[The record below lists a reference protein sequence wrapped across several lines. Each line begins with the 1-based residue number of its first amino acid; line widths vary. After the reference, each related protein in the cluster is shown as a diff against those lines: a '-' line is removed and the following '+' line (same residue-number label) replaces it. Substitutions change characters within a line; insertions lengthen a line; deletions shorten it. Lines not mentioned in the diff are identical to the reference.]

1 MNAPS
6 PKTDNAVAQTWQ
18 LEEGIV
24 KEIYKPVNVNLEMM
38 KGHIEDS
45 LQAYGVGAWYLSDIS
60 QLKSTEREARDY
72 LAKHGIAAG
81 AALLTYSPISKLV
94 GNLFLKFNK
103 PKFPTRLFTSE
114 EKALAWLREQ
124 RNRSLNND

>member
-6 PKTDNAVAQTWQ
+6 KKTDNAVARTWL

-24 KEIYKPVNVNLEMM
+24 REIYKSVNINLDMM
-38 KGHIEDS
+38 KEHIEDS

-60 QLKSTEREARDY
+60 QLKSTDRDARDY

-124 RNRSLNND
+124 RNRSLNNN